1 MSLQLAAAVISGVAS
16 IIGGQVARQEAE
28 LNAFNMGTD
37 KLWKDAMAIEQFSLR
52 MDEYELNKSAHT
64 AAFSKNL
71 DSSSMS
77 VAAFMDANKEKAG
90 KDVSVL
96 ANQRRAESLRE
107 TAAIGTERRRGQN
120 AATQGLLKGA
130 STAAQGYY
138 DYQTAVAKAAAGD

>member
-71 DSSSMS
+71 DSGSMS

-130 STAAQGYY
+130 STMAQGVS
-138 DYQTAVAKAAAGD
+138 DYNTTKSGG